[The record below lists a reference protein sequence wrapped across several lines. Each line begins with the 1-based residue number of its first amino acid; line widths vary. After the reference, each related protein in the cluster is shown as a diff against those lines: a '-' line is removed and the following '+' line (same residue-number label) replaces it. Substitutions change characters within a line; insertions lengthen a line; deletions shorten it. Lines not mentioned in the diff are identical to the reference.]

1 MASARGEDTRRRI
14 IDAAIGLFSR
24 YGFKRTSVE
33 LLAAEAGVAKPTVY
47 AYFKD
52 KDAVFRAVVE
62 AVCDGLLA
70 DAEAASRV
78 VGPIEERLTAVLS
91 AKLTRYFELVHASP
105 HAQELVSS
113 QSQLGA
119 DVVQK
124 FDRAFLRLLV
134 SVVEDASELEPKRLG
149 LTASS
154 AAQLVLRAASGA
166 GYDATTAAMYKKHLA
181 EIVRVVVA
189 AMRKT

>member
-1 MASARGEDTRRRI
+1 VASARAEDTRRRI
-14 IDAAIGLFSR
+14 LDAAVGLFSR

-47 AYFKD
+47 AYFED
-52 KDAVFRAVVE
+52 KDAIFRGVVE
-62 AVCDGLLA
+62 TVCEGLLA
-70 DAEAASRV
+70 DAEAASRSSA
-78 VGPIEERLTAVLS
+78 PIEERLAAVLS

-119 DVVQK
+119 DVVQR
-124 FDRAFLRLLV
+124 FDRAFFRLLV
-134 SVVEDASELEPKRLG
+134 SVIEGAPELDPKRLG
-149 LTASS
+149 LNATA

-166 GYDATTAAMYKKHLA
+166 GYDATTGAAHRKHLA
-181 EIVRVVVA
+181 EIVRAIVA
-189 AMRKT
+189 AMRRT